1 MDGFKIEQ
9 NLSFIEGMIFLFC
22 KIFSTWMN
30 ILILFKTAFTGWDTN
45 NKYYV
50 KNTAGMPVYN
60 ALEGF

>member
-1 MDGFKIEQ
+1 
-9 NLSFIEGMIFLFC
+9 
-22 KIFSTWMN
+22 MN